1 MKETELY
8 IPVKEWLEG
17 KGYTVYPEVEHR
29 YKRADIVAVNELG
42 HSIIVELKTSLS
54 LELISQGV
62 DWVYKSSANQVY
74 LAVPKPQKDAI
85 NYARTLIEREK
96 LGLLFVDPYE
106 SYSWIG
112 KCNVR
117 IEPGELKVAPDYSIA
132 KALTPMHL
140 EIGLEGGHSGG
151 GYLTEYK
158 ATMIRV
164 KQYLSG
170 DCKGQWTPMKDI
182 ISNCPTHYRGQNPG
196 QSLANALEKF
206 EDWCETKIIN
216 RRKHFKVRRD
226 KK

>member
-8 IPVKEWLEG
+8 APVKEWLEN

-29 YKRADIVAVNELG
+29 HKRADIVAVNESG

-54 LELISQGV
+54 LELLAQGV
-62 DWVYKSSANQVY
+62 DWVSKGSANQVY
-74 LAVPKPQKDAI
+74 LAVPHPQKDASSYVI
-85 NYARTLIEREK
+85 NLVRREK
-96 LGLLFVDPYE
+96 LGLLFVNPYE
-106 SYSWIG
+106 VYLWVG
-112 KCNVR
+112 KCNAR
-117 IEPGELKVAPDYSIA
+117 IEPGELKVIPDQNIS

-140 EIGLEGGHSGG
+140 ELGLEGGHSGG
-151 GYLTEYK
+151 GYLTEYR

-164 KQYLSG
+164 KQYLSV
-170 DCKGQWTPMKDI
+170 DCKGEWTPMKDI

-196 QSLANALEKF
+196 QSLANGLEKF

-216 RRKHFKVRRD
+216 RRKHFRVRRD